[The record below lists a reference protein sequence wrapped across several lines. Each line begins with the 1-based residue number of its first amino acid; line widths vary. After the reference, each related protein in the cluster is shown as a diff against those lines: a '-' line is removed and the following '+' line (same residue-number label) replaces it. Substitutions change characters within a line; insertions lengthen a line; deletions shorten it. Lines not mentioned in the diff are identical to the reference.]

1 MADRT
6 SLERLRATNR
16 RAVLGVLLSEGPQ
29 SRADLA
35 RATGLSRTTVSSL
48 VQDLIGHGQ
57 AVETTDRGR
66 PHKGGSGRP
75 PLLVAAT
82 SAHGAVAGIDIGH
95 HHVRV
100 AIADRSGSVLAEEVR
115 PVDVDDHGSA
125 TLDRATRM
133 VRSLARASGWEVSAL
148 QGVGLCIP
156 APIDRRSAQIRSG
169 VLPGWR
175 DLAPAG
181 QLEERLG
188 VPVAADNDAN
198 LGALAELHHGVA
210 HGVGDF
216 VYLKLASGVGAGL
229 VLGGRL
235 YRGATG
241 IAGEIGHVQILE
253 HGQVCRCTNRGCLE
267 TEVAIPRLLELLQPA
282 YAEPINVETVLALDV
297 EGDAGVRRVLG
308 DAGRTVGRALADL
321 CNSLNPSLLVTGGP
335 LGSAQSLVEGV
346 RASLDRYAQP
356 ATAAAVRVESAAL
369 GARAEIT
376 GAIAMAIARAALAE

>member
-1 MADRT
+1 MAERT
-6 SLERLRATNR
+6 SLERLRDANR
-16 RAVLGVLLSEGPQ
+16 RAVLTVLATEGPR

-48 VQDLIGHGQ
+48 VQELVEAGQ
-57 AVETTDRGR
+57 AVETAERGR

-75 PLLVAAT
+75 PLLVAAV
-82 SAHGAVAGIDIGH
+82 SAHGAVAGVDVGH

-100 AIADRSGSVLAEEVR
+100 VLGDRTGAVLAEEVR
-115 PVDVDDHGSA
+115 PLDVDDHGSA
-125 TLDRATRM
+125 TLDGITRM
-133 VRSLARASGWEVSAL
+133 LRSLARSTGQDPSAL
-148 QGVGLCIP
+148 RAIGLCVP

-216 VYLKLASGVGAGL
+216 VYLKLAGGVGAGL

-241 IAGEIGHVQILE
+241 IAGELGHVQVVE
-253 HGQVCRCTNRGCLE
+253 HGRACRCGNRGCLE
-267 TEVAIPRLLELLQPA
+267 TEVALPRLLEHVQPTHEGTLT
-282 YAEPINVETVLALDV
+282 AERLVELDAA
-297 EGDAGVRRVLG
+297 GDPGVRRVLG
-308 DAGRTVGRALADL
+308 DAGRTAGRALADL
-321 CNSLNPSLLVTGGP
+321 CNSLNPSMLVIGGP
-335 LGSAQSLVEGV
+335 LGSATSLVAGV
-346 RASLDRYAQP
+346 RESVDRYAQP
-356 ATAAAVRVESAAL
+356 NAAAAVRVVSAAL
-369 GARAEIT
+369 GERAEVT
-376 GAIAMAIARAALAE
+376 GALALAIARAALAE

>member
-6 SLERLRATNR
+6 SLERLRAANR
-16 RAVLGVLLSEGPQ
+16 RAVLTALATEGPQ

-35 RATGLSRTTVSSL
+35 RATGLSRTTVSTL
-48 VQDLIGHGQ
+48 VQDLISAGQ
-57 AVETTDRGR
+57 AAETTDRGR

-75 PLLVAAT
+75 PLLVTAT
-82 SAHGAVAGIDIGH
+82 SALGAVAGIDIGH

-100 AIADRSGSVLAEEVR
+100 AIADQSGSVLAEDVR
-115 PVDVDDHGSA
+115 PVDVDAHGSA
-125 TLDRATRM
+125 TLDRVTRM
-133 VRSLARASGWEVSAL
+133 VRSLARSSGTQTSL
-148 QGVGLCIP
+148 LRGVGLCVP

-169 VLPGWR
+169 IMPGWR
-175 DLAPAG
+175 DLAPAA

-188 VPVAADNDAN
+188 LAVSADNDAN

-210 HGVGDF
+210 HGVADF

-241 IAGEIGHVQILE
+241 IAGEMGHVQIAE
-253 HGQVCRCTNRGCLE
+253 HGRVCRCGNRGCLE
-267 TEVAIPRLLELLQPA
+267 TEVSVPRLLEHVQPTHDLPLDPERLL
-282 YAEPINVETVLALDV
+282 ELDAA
-297 EGDAGVRRVLG
+297 GDTGVRRVLG

-321 CNSLNPSLLVTGGP
+321 CNSLNPTMLVIGGP
-335 LGSAQSLVEGV
+335 LGSATSLVEGV
-346 RASLDRYAQP
+346 RASVDRYAQP
-356 ATAAAVRVESAAL
+356 DTAAAVRVVSAAL
-369 GARAEIT
+369 GERAEIT

>member
-1 MADRT
+1 MTDRT

-16 RAVLGVLLSEGPQ
+16 RAVLGALVGQGPQ

-48 VQDLIGHGQ
+48 VHDLITAGQ
-57 AVETTDRGR
+57 AVETTERGR

-82 SAHGAVAGIDIGH
+82 AVHGAVVGIDIGH
-95 HHVRV
+95 HHIRV
-100 AIADRSGSVLAEEVR
+100 AVGDQNGSILAEELR
-115 PVDVDDHGSA
+115 SVDVDDHG
-125 TLDRATRM
+125 TQVLDRVTRM
-133 VRSLARASGWEVSAL
+133 VRSLTRSSGLDLERVR
-148 QGVGLCIP
+148 GVGLCVP

-169 VLPGWR
+169 VMPGWR
-175 DLAPAG
+175 DLAPAD
-181 QLEERLG
+181 QLAERLG

-210 HGVGDF
+210 HGIHDF

-241 IAGEIGHVQILE
+241 IAGELGHVQIAE
-253 HGQVCRCTNRGCLE
+253 HGRVCRCGNRGCLE
-267 TEVAIPRLLELLQPA
+267 TEVSVPRLLEHVQPTHHT
-282 YAEPINVETVLALDV
+282 PLDV
-297 EGDAGVRRVLG
+297 EELLSLDAAGDAGVRRVLG

-321 CNSLNPSLLVTGGP
+321 CNSLNPALLVIGGP
-335 LGSAQSLVEGV
+335 LGSATSLVEGV
-346 RASLDRYAQP
+346 RASVDRYAQP
-356 ATAAAVRVESAAL
+356 NAAAAVRVVSAAL
-369 GARAEIT
+369 GERAEIT
-376 GAIAMAIARAALAE
+376 GAVAMAIARAAVPD